1 MATPKKTA
9 TGRWSVQI
17 EIAGV
22 RESGTFPTK
31 READAWAQRRS
42 TELREMKASPTGDFK
57 TLQQALREYADK
69 VSPTKRGSDKE
80 IIRLHAFEG
89 AAHAPMPLRKMA
101 TAITSDDLIAWRDAR
116 SKVTAKGSVLR
127 DMTLLSHVFEV
138 MRRDWKW
145 IEVNPMRDVKR
156 PPEPDHREVIITG
169 PQIRRMLRQLGW
181 RGSKQPVR
189 TVSQA
194 VAVCFLTALM
204 TGMRAGELC
213 ALKWPD
219 IKDHHARLHTSK
231 SGKGRDVPLTKAAK
245 RTIGLMQGFDDVQ
258 VFGLTSQTLDAL
270 FRRNRD
276 RAGLSGFTWHDARHT
291 AATAIAQRLHVLE
304 LCKVFGWSNTKRAL
318 VYFNPKMSDLARRM
332 G

>member
-1 MATPKKTA
+1 
-9 TGRWSVQI
+9 
-17 EIAGV
+17 
-22 RESGTFPTK
+22 
-31 READAWAQRRS
+31 
-42 TELREMKASPTGDFK
+42 
-57 TLQQALREYADK
+57 
-69 VSPTKRGSDKE
+69 
-80 IIRLHAFEG
+80 
-89 AAHAPMPLRKMA
+89 
-101 TAITSDDLIAWRDAR
+101 
-116 SKVTAKGSVLR
+116 
-127 DMTLLSHVFEV
+127 MTLLSHVFEV

-156 PPEPDHREVIITG
+156 PAEPDHREVIITG

-213 ALKWPD
+213 ALKWLD
-219 IKDHHARLHTSK
+219 IKEHHARLHTSK
-231 SGKGRDVPLTKAAK
+231 SGKGRGVPLTKAAK

-258 VFGLTSQTLDAL
+258 VFGLSSQTLDAL

-276 RAGLSGFTWHDARHT
+276 RAGLVGFTFHDARHT